1 MTHLHFSILSAL
13 PSRLR
18 SRGKRW
24 KRRRLPTF
32 TRQVTFFY
40 PAVNSVGIECIPT
53 GGAISCRIS
62 FRGERL
68 EELTQQWWDKQAEVN
83 LWAFR
88 SAYSQVNGYVHQAKK
103 SYDLAARRGG
113 AQ

>member
-1 MTHLHFSILSAL
+1 METAQITDLYQASYFLLSGCEL
-13 PSRLR
+13 
-18 SRGKRW
+18 
-24 KRRRLPTF
+24 
-32 TRQVTFFY
+32 
-40 PAVNSVGIECIPT
+40 VGIECIPT

-68 EELTQQWWDKQAEVN
+68 EELTQQWWDKQSVVN

-113 AQ
+113 IQ